1 MRIVSTIT
9 PELIRNCGRCSRELP
24 AGATECEN
32 CHALVH
38 ASHLERIAA
47 EAKALESK
55 GELRQAR
62 EQWLMSLPLLPGNSK
77 QAAWIRDHA
86 LALDLAAD
94 RQQAP
99 ESENKWAQ
107 KLGPV
112 GPIAIVLAKS
122 KAVLAAVFK
131 QKFLLSFAAF
141 FSIYW
146 ALYGA
151 AFGIGFA
158 ILILVHEMGH
168 FIDVKRRGLPADMPV
183 FLPGFGAYVKWRALG
198 VSLETTAAVSL
209 AGPLAGTIAA
219 IVCSVVWFK
228 TGSGI
233 WAALARSGAW
243 LNILNL
249 IPVWSL
255 DGGQA
260 ALALSKLERI
270 GLLTIC
276 IALWLVFGQGLFFLV
291 AAGAG
296 YRIFTKDLPPHPSR
310 FTTLYFTVVLTSL
323 ALVMWTLP
331 AQGFGPR

>member
-1 MRIVSTIT
+1 VSTIT
-9 PELIRNCGRCSRELP
+9 PELIRNCTRCSRELP

-38 ASHLERIAA
+38 ASQLERIAA

-62 EQWLMSLPLLPGNSK
+62 EQWLMSLPLLPRNSK

-86 LALDLAAD
+86 QALDLAAD

-131 QKFLLSFAAF
+131 LKFLLSFVAF
-141 FSIYW
+141 FGIYW

-168 FIDVKRRGLPADMPV
+168 FIDVKRRGLPAEMPV

-198 VSLETTAAVSL
+198 VSLETRAAVSL
-209 AGPLAGTIAA
+209 AGPLAGAIAA
-219 IVCSVVWFK
+219 IVCSIVWFK
-228 TGSGI
+228 TGSGV
-233 WAALARSGAW
+233 WAALARAGAW
-243 LNILNL
+243 LNVLNL

-276 IALWLVFGQGLFFLV
+276 IALWLIFGQSLFFLV

-296 YRIFTKDLPPHPSR
+296 YRVFTKDLPPHPSR
-310 FTTLYFTVVLTSL
+310 VTMLYFAAVLTCL
-323 ALVMWTLP
+323 ALIMWSLP
-331 AQGFGPR
+331 PQAFGTH

>member
-1 MRIVSTIT
+1 MSTLS
-9 PELIRNCGRCSRELP
+9 PEVIRSCPRCSHELP
-24 AGATECEN
+24 IGALVCDK

-38 ASHLERIAA
+38 ARELERLAA
-47 EAKALESK
+47 EAKAMEAK
-55 GELRQAR
+55 NELREAR
-62 EQWLMSLPLLPGNSK
+62 QHWLMSLPLLPQGSK
-77 QAAWIRDHA
+77 QAIWVRDHA
-86 LALDLAAD
+86 LELDLAAD
-94 RQQAP
+94 RQQSP

-122 KAVLAAVFK
+122 KAVLAAIFK
-131 QKFLLSFAAF
+131 LKFLLSFAAF
-141 FSIYW
+141 FSLYW

-151 AFGIGFA
+151 AFGLGFA
-158 ILILVHEMGH
+158 ALILIHEMGH
-168 FIDVKRRGLPADMPV
+168 FIDIKRRGLPADMPV
-183 FLPGFGAYVKWRALG
+183 FLPGFGAYVRWRALG
-198 VSLETTAAVSL
+198 VPVQTRAAVSL

-219 IVCSVVWFK
+219 VACGIMWWK

-270 GLLTIC
+270 GLLTLC
-276 IALWLVFGQGLFFLV
+276 LALWLILGENIFFLV
-291 AAGAG
+291 AIGAA
-296 YRIFTKDLPPHPSR
+296 YRIFTKDLPPNP
-310 FTTLYFTVVLTSL
+310 SL
-323 ALVMWTLP
+323 AISAYFAGVLVCLGVIMSMMP
-331 AQGFGPR
+331 GQGFGTR

>member
-1 MRIVSTIT
+1 VSTIS
-9 PELIRNCGRCSRELP
+9 PEFVRNCSRCSQELKP
-24 AGATECEN
+24 GALACEQ

-38 ASHLERIAA
+38 ANELERISA
-47 EAKALESK
+47 EARALEASH
-55 GELRQAR
+55 ELRQAR
-62 EQWLMSLPLLPGNSK
+62 EKWLMSLPLLPQGSK
-77 QAAWIRDHA
+77 QAIWVRDHA

-94 RQQAP
+94 KEQVP

-131 QKFLLSFAAF
+131 LKFLLSFAAF

-151 AFGIGFA
+151 AFGLGFA
-158 ILILVHEMGH
+158 ALILIHEMGH
-168 FIDVKRRGLPADMPV
+168 FIDIKRRGLPADMPV
-183 FLPGFGAYVKWRALG
+183 FLPGFGAYVRWRALG
-198 VSLETTAAVSL
+198 VPLETRAAVSL

-219 IVCSVVWFK
+219 VACAILWWKSGNGVW
-228 TGSGI
+228 G
-233 WAALARSGAW
+233 ALARSGAW
-243 LNILNL
+243 LNVLNL

-270 GLLTIC
+270 GLLTLC
-276 IALWLVFGQGLFFLV
+276 LLLWVMLGEGVFFLV
-291 AAGAG
+291 AIGAA
-296 YRIFTKDLPPHPSR
+296 YRIFTKDLPPVPSR
-310 FTTLYFTVVLTSL
+310 ATSLYFAAVLTCL
-323 ALVMWTLP
+323 GLVMWILP
-331 AQGFGPR
+331 GQGFGPR

>member
-1 MRIVSTIT
+1 M
-9 PELIRNCGRCSRELP
+9 
-24 AGATECEN
+24 GATECAN

-38 ASHLERIAA
+38 ASQLERIAA

-55 GELRQAR
+55 GQLREAR
-62 EQWLMSLPLLPGNSK
+62 EQWLMSLPLLPRESK
-77 QAAWIRDHA
+77 QAMWIRDHA

-122 KAVLAAVFK
+122 KAVLAAIFK
-131 QKFLLSFAAF
+131 LKFLLSFAAF

-158 ILILVHEMGH
+158 TLILIHEMGH
-168 FIDVKRRGLPADMPV
+168 FIDVKRRGLPAEMPV
-183 FLPGFGAYVKWRALG
+183 FLPGFGAYVKWRAMG
-198 VSLETTAAVSL
+198 VSVETRAAVSL

-219 IVCSVVWFK
+219 IACSMVWFK
-228 TGSGI
+228 TGSGV
-233 WAALARSGAW
+233 WAALARAGAW
-243 LNILNL
+243 LNVLNL

-270 GLLTIC
+270 GLLTLC
-276 IALWLVFGQGLFFLV
+276 IALWVVLGESIFFLV
-291 AAGAG
+291 AAGAA
-296 YRIFTKDLPPHPSR
+296 YRVFTKDLPAHPSR
-310 FTTLYFTVVLTSL
+310 ATAFYFAILLTCL
-323 ALVMWTLP
+323 GLVMWALP
-331 AQGFGPR
+331 ARGFGVR

>member
-1 MRIVSTIT
+1 VSTIT
-9 PELIRNCGRCSRELP
+9 PELIRNCARCSRELP

-38 ASHLERIAA
+38 AIQLERIAA
-47 EAKALESK
+47 EAKTLENK

-62 EQWLMSLPLLPGNSK
+62 EQWLMSLPLLPRNSK

-94 RQQAP
+94 RQQPP
-99 ESENKWAQ
+99 ESENKWTQ

-131 QKFLLSFAAF
+131 LKFLLSFLAF
-141 FSIYW
+141 FGIYW

-198 VSLETTAAVSL
+198 VSLETRAAVSL

-228 TGSGI
+228 TGNGI

-243 LNILNL
+243 LNIFNL

-296 YRIFTKDLPPHPSR
+296 YRVFTKDLPPHPSR
-310 FTTLYFTVVLTSL
+310 VTTLYFATVLTSL
-323 ALVMWTLP
+323 ALVMWALP
-331 AQGFGPR
+331 PQSFGTR

>member
-1 MRIVSTIT
+1 VSTIT
-9 PELIRNCGRCSRELP
+9 PELIRNCTRCSRELP

-38 ASHLERIAA
+38 ASQLERIAA
-47 EAKALESK
+47 EAKALENK

-62 EQWLMSLPLLPGNSK
+62 EQWLMSLPLLPRSSK

-131 QKFLLSFAAF
+131 LKFLLSFVAF
-141 FSIYW
+141 FGIYW

-168 FIDVKRRGLPADMPV
+168 FIDVKRRGLPAEMPV

-198 VSLETTAAVSL
+198 VSLETRAAVSL
-209 AGPLAGTIAA
+209 AGPLAGAIAA
-219 IVCSVVWFK
+219 IVCSIVWFK
-228 TGSGI
+228 TGSGV
-233 WAALARSGAW
+233 WAALARTGAW
-243 LNILNL
+243 LNVLNL

-276 IALWLVFGQGLFFLV
+276 IAIWLIFGQSLFFLV

-296 YRIFTKDLPPHPSR
+296 YRVFTKDLPPHPSR
-310 FTTLYFTVVLTSL
+310 VTMLYFAAVLTCL
-323 ALVMWTLP
+323 AFVMWSLP
-331 AQGFGPR
+331 AQAVGAH